1 MSAVITTATPFT
13 IQDVL
18 VNALDVLGYEPTIVT
33 IDNVSTFNH
42 SNPLQVSDIIT
53 NRIDYYGHQY
63 FRLVNDQWVL
73 LHDSSEMNGRL
84 VSKTSK
90 QYQSVGLF
98 LKELSAEYT
107 KQYSIYLE
115 YIAELEKQRIEAERK
130 ARVEKTRKRAIER
143 AKAQGYV
150 VKEKH
155 INGKIQLVCSRTI

>member
-1 MSAVITTATPFT
+1 LSAVITTATPFT

-18 VNALDVLGYEPTIVT
+18 VNALDILGYEPTIVT
-33 IDNVSTFNH
+33 IDNTNTFNH

-53 NRIDYYGHQY
+53 NRQDYYGNQY
-63 FRLVNDQWVL
+63 FRLVNDLWVL
-73 LHDSSEMNGRL
+73 FHDSSEMNGRL

-98 LKELSAEYT
+98 LKELSTEYT
-107 KQYSIYLE
+107 RQYDIYLE
-115 YIAELEKQRIEAERK
+115 HLAELEKQRLEAERK
-130 ARVEKTRKRAIER
+130 ARVEETRKKAIEQ

-155 INGKIQLVCSRTI
+155 VNGKIQLVCSRTA